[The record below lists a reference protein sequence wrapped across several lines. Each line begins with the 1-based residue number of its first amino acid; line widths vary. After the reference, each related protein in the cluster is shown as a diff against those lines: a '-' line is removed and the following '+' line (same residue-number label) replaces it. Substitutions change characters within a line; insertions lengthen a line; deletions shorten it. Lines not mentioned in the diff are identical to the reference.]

1 MTLFLKNKMISFSN
15 LGSLGRLGNQM
26 FQYAA
31 LKGISAYHS
40 TDYCLPKDTSL
51 HKCFQI
57 PNKNSDVYYPTIKET
72 SYEFDEKIFNL
83 SEGDLY
89 GFFQTEKYF
98 SHIEQELR
106 KDFRFCDIVYETCS
120 HYRKYILSEK
130 VVALHV
136 RRGDYITDSNFCLL
150 EPDYYL
156 EALTYFPDLEIMVLS
171 DDINWCREQFKSE
184 RFKFSF
190 SNNPF
195 IDLCLMSL
203 CDYHIISNSSFSWW
217 GSWLAKSKKTI
228 APQKWFMGEFSS
240 WNTKDLYKKD
250 WILI

>member
-1 MTLFLKNKMISFSN
+1 MLSFSN

-31 LKGISAYHS
+31 LKGIAAHNS
-40 TDYCLPKDTSL
+40 TDYCLPTDTSL

-57 PNKNSDVYYPTIKET
+57 PKKGTEIFYPTIKEK
-72 SYEFDEKIFNL
+72 SYEFDENIFSC

-98 SHIEQELR
+98 YHIEEELR
-106 KDFRFCDIVYETCS
+106 KDFRFYDIIFNSCS
-120 HYRKYILSEK
+120 HYRKHILSKE

-136 RRGDYITDSNFCLL
+136 RRGDYITDPNFVLL
-150 EPDYYL
+150 EIDYYL
-156 EALTYFPDLEIMVLS
+156 EALKYFSDLEIMVLS
-171 DDINWCREQFKSE
+171 DDINWCMEHFVGK
-184 RFKFSF
+184 RFKFSS
-190 SNNPF
+190 SNDPF

-228 APQKWFMGEFSS
+228 ASQKWFMGEFSS

>member
-1 MTLFLKNKMISFSN
+1 MLSFSN

-31 LKGISAYHS
+31 LKGIAAHNY
-40 TDYCLPKDTSL
+40 TDYCLPSDTSL

-57 PNKNSDVYYPTIKET
+57 PKKGIEIFYPIIKET
-72 SYEFDEKIFNL
+72 SYQFDEKIFNC

-98 SHIEQELR
+98 SHIEKELR
-106 KDFRFCDIVYETCS
+106 KDFRFYDISYKTCS
-120 HYRKYILSEK
+120 HYRKHILSEE
-130 VVALHV
+130 VVTLHV
-136 RRGDYITDSNFCLL
+136 RRGDYITDPNFVLL
-150 EPDYYL
+150 ELDYYQ
-156 EALTYFPDLEIMVLS
+156 EALKYFSDLEIMVLS
-171 DDINWCREQFKSE
+171 DDINWCREQFVGK
-184 RFKFSF
+184 RFKFSS
-190 SNNPF
+190 SNDPF

-203 CDYHIISNSSFSWW
+203 CNYHIISNSSFSWW

-228 APQKWFMGEFSS
+228 APRNWFCGEFSS
-240 WNTKDLYKKD
+240 CNTKDLYKKD

>member
-1 MTLFLKNKMISFSN
+1 MISFSN

-31 LKGISAYHS
+31 LKGIAEHNS
-40 TDYCLPKDTSL
+40 TDYCLPSDTSL

-57 PNKNSDVYYPTIKET
+57 PKKDTEIFYPTIKEE
-72 SYEFDEKIFNL
+72 SYEFNENIFSC

-98 SHIEQELR
+98 YHIEEELR
-106 KDFRFCDIVYETCS
+106 KDFRFYDIIFNSCS
-120 HYRKYILSEK
+120 HYRKHILSEE
-130 VVALHV
+130 VAALHI
-136 RRGDYITDSNFCLL
+136 RRGDYITDPNFVLL
-150 EPDYYL
+150 ELDYYIK
-156 EALTYFPDLEIMVLS
+156 ALKYFPDLEIMILS
-171 DDINWCREQFKSE
+171 DDINWCREHFVGK
-184 RFKFSF
+184 RFKFSS
-190 SNNPF
+190 SNDPF

-228 APQKWFMGEFSS
+228 APKNWFTGEYSS
-240 WNTKDLYKKD
+240 WNTKDLYRKD
-250 WILI
+250 WITL

>member
-1 MTLFLKNKMISFSN
+1 MLSFSN

-31 LKGISAYHS
+31 LKGIAAHNS
-40 TDYCLPKDTSL
+40 TDYCLPTDTSI

-57 PNKNSDVYYPTIKET
+57 PKKGTEIFYPTIKET
-72 SYEFDEKIFNL
+72 TYEFYEKIYNC

-98 SHIEQELR
+98 YHIEEELR
-106 KDFRFCDIVYETCS
+106 KDFRFYDIIYNSCF
-120 HYRKYILSEK
+120 HYRKHILSEE
-130 VVALHV
+130 VVTLHI
-136 RRGDYITDSNFCLL
+136 RRGDYITDPNFVLL

-156 EALTYFPDLEIMVLS
+156 EALKYFPDSEIMVLS
-171 DDINWCREQFKSE
+171 DDINWCREQFVGK
-184 RFKFSF
+184 RFKFSS
-190 SNNPF
+190 SNDPF

-228 APQKWFMGEFSS
+228 APQKWFMGEFSF

>member
-1 MTLFLKNKMISFSN
+1 MISFSN

-31 LKGISAYHS
+31 LKGISAHHS
-40 TDYCLPKDTSL
+40 TDYCLPTDTSL

-57 PNKNSDVYYPTIKET
+57 PNKKSDVYSPTIKET
-72 SYEFDEKIFNL
+72 TYEFDEKLFNF

-106 KDFRFCDIVYETCS
+106 KDFRFCDIIYKTCS
-120 HYRKYILSEK
+120 HYRKHILSEK

-136 RRGDYITDSNFCLL
+136 RRGDYITDPNFCLL
-150 EPDYYL
+150 DLDYYT
-156 EALTYFPDLEIMVLS
+156 EALKYFPDSEIMVLS
-171 DDINWCREQFKSE
+171 DDINWCREQFISE

-228 APQKWFMGEFSS
+228 APQNWFDGEYSS
-240 WNTKDLYKKD
+240 WNTKDLYRKD
-250 WILI
+250 WIVL

>member
-1 MTLFLKNKMISFSN
+1 MISFSN
-15 LGSLGRLGNQM
+15 IGSLGRLGNQM

-31 LKGISAYHS
+31 LKGIATHNSI
-40 TDYCLPKDTSL
+40 DYCLSSDTSL

-57 PNKNSDVYYPTIKET
+57 PKKGIEIFYPTIKET
-72 SYEFDEKIFNL
+72 SYQFDEKIFNC
-83 SEGDLY
+83 SGGDLY

-98 SHIEQELR
+98 YHIEEELR
-106 KDFRFCDIVYETCS
+106 KDFRFYDIIYKTCS
-120 HYRKYILSEK
+120 HYRKHILSEE

-136 RRGDYITDSNFCLL
+136 RRGDYITDPNFVLL
-150 EPDYYL
+150 ELDYYL
-156 EALTYFPDLEIMVLS
+156 EALKYFSDLEIMVLS
-171 DDINWCREQFKSE
+171 DDINWCREQFVGK
-184 RFKFSF
+184 RFKFSS
-190 SNNPF
+190 SNDPF

-228 APQKWFMGEFSS
+228 APQKWFMGEFSF

>member
-1 MTLFLKNKMISFSN
+1 MISFN
-15 LGSLGRLGNQM
+15 NIGYMGRLGNQM

-31 LKGISAYHS
+31 LKGIARHKGYQYSIS
-40 TDYCLPKDTSL
+40 KENVLNECFKIPETLPNQNCQSINEK
-51 HKCFQI
+51 KF
-57 PNKNSDVYYPTIKET
+57 
-72 SYEFDEKIFNL
+72 EFDQSFFDNCPDNIDIA
-83 SEGDLY
+83 GY
-89 GFFQTEKYF
+89 FQTEKYF

-106 KDFRFCDIVYETCS
+106 KDFRFCDIIYETCS
-120 HYRKYILSEK
+120 HYRKHILSEK

-136 RRGDYITDSNFCLL
+136 RRGDYITDPNFCLL
-150 EPDYYL
+150 DLDYYT
-156 EALTYFPDLEIMVLS
+156 EALKYFPDSEIMVLS
-171 DDINWCREQFKSE
+171 NDINWCREQFISE

-228 APQKWFMGEFSS
+228 APQNWFDGEYSS
-240 WNTKDLYKKD
+240 WNTKDLYRKD
-250 WILI
+250 WIVL

>member
-1 MTLFLKNKMISFSN
+1 MISFSN
-15 LGSLGRLGNQM
+15 LGLLGRLGNQM

-31 LKGISAYHS
+31 LKGIAAHNS
-40 TDYCLPKDTSL
+40 TDYCLPSDTSL
-51 HKCFQI
+51 HKCFRI
-57 PNKNSDVYYPTIKET
+57 PNKGTEIFYPIRKES
-72 SYEFDEKIFNL
+72 SYEFDENIFNC

-98 SHIEQELR
+98 YHIEEELR
-106 KDFRFCDIVYETCS
+106 KDFRFYDIIFNSCS
-120 HYRKYILSEK
+120 HYRKHILSEE

-136 RRGDYITDSNFCLL
+136 RRGDYITDPNFVLL
-150 EPDYYL
+150 ELDYYL
-156 EALTYFPDLEIMVLS
+156 EALKYFPDSEIMVLS
-171 DDINWCREQFKSE
+171 DDINWCREQFVGK
-184 RFKFSF
+184 RFKFSS
-190 SNNPF
+190 SNDPF

-228 APQKWFMGEFSS
+228 APQKWFMGEFSF

>member
-1 MTLFLKNKMISFSN
+1 MISFSN

-26 FQYAA
+26 FQYAS
-31 LKGISAYHS
+31 LKGIAAHNS
-40 TDYCLPKDTSL
+40 TDYCLPSDTSL
-51 HKCFQI
+51 HKCFRI
-57 PNKNSDVYYPTIKET
+57 PKKGTEISYPTIKES
-72 SYEFDEKIFNL
+72 SYEFDENIFNC

-89 GFFQTEKYF
+89 GFFQTEEYF
-98 SHIEQELR
+98 YHIEEELR
-106 KDFRFCDIVYETCS
+106 KDFRFYDIIFNSCS
-120 HYRKYILSEK
+120 HYRKHILSKE

-136 RRGDYITDSNFCLL
+136 RRGDYITDSNFVLL
-150 EPDYYL
+150 EIDYYI
-156 EALTYFPDLEIMVLS
+156 EALKYFPDLEIMVLS
-171 DDINWCREQFKSE
+171 DDINWCREQFVGKK
-184 RFKFSF
+184 FKFSS
-190 SNNPF
+190 SNDPF
-195 IDLCLMSL
+195 IDLCLMSF

>member
-1 MTLFLKNKMISFSN
+1 MLSFSN

-31 LKGISAYHS
+31 LRGIAAHHQVSYS
-40 TDYCLPKDTSL
+40 LPNETSL
-51 HKCFQI
+51 HKCFKI
-57 PNKNSDVYYPTIKET
+57 PSASKEVRNPQMVENT
-72 SYEFDEKIFNL
+72 YEFDENIFSC

-98 SHIEQELR
+98 SHIEDDLR
-106 KDFRFCDIVYETCS
+106 QDFTFHDIIYSTCY
-120 HYRKYILSEK
+120 HYRKNILPKE
-130 VVALHV
+130 VIALHV
-136 RRGDYITDSNFCLL
+136 RRGDYLTDPNFALL
-150 EPDYYL
+150 DISYYEKAL
-156 EALTYFPDLEIMVLS
+156 EYFPEIEVMIFS
-171 DDINWCREQFKSE
+171 DDINWCRENFTSS
-184 RFKFSF
+184 RFKFSL

-228 APQKWFMGEFSS
+228 APKKWFTGEYSS
-240 WNTKDLYKKD
+240 WNTKDLYRKD
-250 WILI
+250 WTLI

>member
-1 MTLFLKNKMISFSN
+1 MISFN
-15 LGSLGRLGNQM
+15 NIGHMGRLGNQM

-31 LKGISAYHS
+31 LKGIATHKGYWYSVPS
-40 TDYCLPKDTSL
+40 NTSL
-51 HKCFQI
+51 SECFKI
-57 PNKNSDVYYPTIKET
+57 PET
-72 SYEFDEKIFNL
+72 LPNQNYQSVSEEQFEFDQDFFDNCPDNIDIT
-83 SEGDLY
+83 GY
-89 GFFQTEKYF
+89 FQTEKYF

-106 KDFRFCDIVYETCS
+106 KDFRFCDIIYETCS
-120 HYRKYILSEK
+120 HYRKHILSEK

-228 APQKWFMGEFSS
+228 APQNWFDGEYSS
-240 WNTKDLYKKD
+240 WNTKDLYRKD
-250 WILI
+250 WIVL

>member
-1 MTLFLKNKMISFSN
+1 MISFSN

-31 LKGISAYHS
+31 LKGIASHNS
-40 TDYCLPKDTSL
+40 TNYYLPSDTSL

-57 PNKNSDVYYPTIKET
+57 PKKESKT
-72 SYEFDEKIFNL
+72 YSPFLKEESYEFDEKIFNS

-98 SHIEQELR
+98 SHIEEELR
-106 KDFRFCDIVYETCS
+106 KDFRFYDIIYTSCF
-120 HYRKYILSEK
+120 HYRKHILSKE

-136 RRGDYITDSNFCLL
+136 RRGDYITDPNFVLL
-150 EPDYYL
+150 ELDYYI
-156 EALTYFPDLEIMVLS
+156 EALKYFPGLEIMVLS
-171 DDINWCREQFKSE
+171 DDINWCREQFSGKE
-184 RFKFSF
+184 FRFSS

-195 IDLCLMSL
+195 VDLCLMSL

-217 GSWLAKSKKTI
+217 GSWLAKSKNTI
-228 APQKWFMGEFSS
+228 APKKWFSGDFLN
-240 WNTKDLYKKD
+240 WNTKDLYPSD
-250 WILI
+250 WITI

>member
-1 MTLFLKNKMISFSN
+1 MISFN
-15 LGSLGRLGNQM
+15 NIGYMGRLGNQM

-31 LKGISAYHS
+31 LKGIARRKGYQYSIS
-40 TDYCLPKDTSL
+40 KENVLNECFKIPETLPNQNYQSVNEEK
-51 HKCFQI
+51 F
-57 PNKNSDVYYPTIKET
+57 
-72 SYEFDEKIFNL
+72 EFDQSFFDNCPDNIDIT
-83 SEGDLY
+83 GY
-89 GFFQTEKYF
+89 FQTEKYF

-106 KDFRFCDIVYETCS
+106 KDFRFCDIIYETCS
-120 HYRKYILSEK
+120 HYRKHILSEK
-130 VVALHV
+130 VVVLHV

-150 EPDYYL
+150 GLDYYL
-156 EALTYFPDLEIMVLS
+156 EALTYFPDSEIMVLS

-228 APQKWFMGEFSS
+228 APQNWFDGEYSS
-240 WNTKDLYKKD
+240 WNTKDLYRKD
-250 WILI
+250 WIVL

>member
-1 MTLFLKNKMISFSN
+1 MISFSN

-31 LKGISAYHS
+31 LKGIATHNS
-40 TDYCLPKDTSL
+40 TDYCLSSDTSL

-57 PNKNSDVYYPTIKET
+57 PKKGTEIFYPTIKET
-72 SYEFDEKIFNL
+72 SYEFDENIFSC

-98 SHIEQELR
+98 SHIEEELR
-106 KDFRFCDIVYETCS
+106 KDFRFYDIIYKTCS
-120 HYRKYILSEK
+120 HYHKHILSQE

-136 RRGDYITDSNFCLL
+136 RRGDYITDPNFVLL
-150 EPDYYL
+150 ELDYYL
-156 EALTYFPDLEIMVLS
+156 EALTHFPDSEIMVLS
-171 DDINWCREQFKSE
+171 DDINWCREQFVGK
-184 RFKFSF
+184 RFKFSS
-190 SNNPF
+190 SNDPF

-203 CDYHIISNSSFSWW
+203 CNYHIISNSSFSWW
-217 GSWLAKSKKTI
+217 GSWLSKSKKTI
-228 APQKWFMGEFSS
+228 APRNWFCGQFSN